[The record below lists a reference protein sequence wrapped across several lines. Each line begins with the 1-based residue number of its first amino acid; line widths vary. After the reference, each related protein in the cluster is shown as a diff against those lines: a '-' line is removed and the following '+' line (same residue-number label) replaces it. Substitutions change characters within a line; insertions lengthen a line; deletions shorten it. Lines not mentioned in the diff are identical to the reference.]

1 MLHRM
6 DRSMLI
12 VDIAVP
18 RDVAPEAAEVSNVH
32 LFNIDDLEGICSLS
46 QRAREHMIVES
57 GFYYGNSGRIIK
69 IRYTTGFPGTAE

>member
-1 MLHRM
+1 LGAINVQRK
-6 DRSMLI
+6 SPKYQELGI
-12 VDIAVP
+12 YNWP
-18 RDVAPEAAEVSNVH
+18 TYEELSN
-32 LFNIDDLEGICSLS
+32 DLEGICSLS